1 MPAFPNP
8 FPGLRPFE
16 AADRDRFFGRDLQVQ
31 ELGKRLAENRVITII
46 GGSGCGKSSLVRAGL
61 LPALTGLGISSAGRI
76 WQPVGFIPGRV
87 ARRAGRPP
95 PPFSLAR
102 AVRTLPSDQ

>member
-31 ELGKRLAENRVITII
+31 ELGQRLAENRVITII

-61 LPALTGLGISSAGRI
+61 LPALTGLGISTAGRAYCWGFGQLGNLGNGTI
-76 WQPVGFIPGRV
+76 STSSADPVLV
-87 ARRAGRPP
+87 K
-95 PPFSLAR
+95 L
-102 AVRTLPSDQ
+102 VR

>member
-61 LPALTGLGISSAGRI
+61 LPALTGLGLSSAGPV
-76 WQPVGFIPGRV
+76 WQTVGVIPRPVAGP
-87 ARRAGRPP
+87 AERRAPP
-95 PPFSLAR
+95 Y
-102 AVRTLPSDQ
+102 T